1 MKKPNFGIRFLIIFV
16 PLVIFIILM
25 DLAGITKNIP
35 MTIILALVFVWFVQ
49 AIYKQVLM
57 RKANKEEDEES

>member
-1 MKKPNFGIRFLIIFV
+1 MKKPGFGIRFLVIFV
-16 PLVIFIILM
+16 PLVIFFILM
-25 DLAGITKNIP
+25 NMAGITKNIP

-57 RKANKEEDEES
+57 RRANKEEEEEN